1 VERGDSPS
9 GCLHNFWRT
18 FVRTS
23 AACIRRIDPR
33 QRQLTTICEIANA
46 AQWRIINKIAE
57 IAAHIMCSFTFRCA
71 SSFRCFFFLSPAS
84 CWHKSLRKSVSAPP
98 HLVDCRGNITHT
110 TWLTQVNVG
119 VVKFF
124 SLSRALCCTEIARFW
139 KGGGSYVAPPAKTL
153 VCSLCADASCT
164 S

>member
-1 VERGDSPS
+1 M
-9 GCLHNFWRT
+9 
-18 FVRTS
+18 RTS

-71 SSFRCFFFLSPAS
+71 SSFRCFFFSIS
-84 CWHKSLRKSVSAPP
+84 CFLLTQISEQICVRLPHPS

-153 VCSLCADASCT
+153 VCSLCAHASCT